1 MSEQLDTK
9 PIELSNEEAATVIRG
24 LIRNMRIP
32 RADPK
37 STVRM
42 INFLALCKAVEV
54 LEANDGNKSK

>member
-1 MSEQLDTK
+1 MSGQLDTK
-9 PIELSNEEAATVIRG
+9 PIELSNEEAAAVIRC

-32 RADPK
+32 RADSK

-54 LEANDGNKSK
+54 LEANDGNNSK